1 METSFQP
8 LVPNGQSTDKVQNVS
23 KGNDLDAAAAE
34 FEAIFARMMLAS
46 MRQAKLGEDIL
57 GGQGSEMFRGRFDGE
72 IASVMGER
80 GALGIG
86 RALSEFL
93 ARSKAEGTGE

>member
-1 METSFQP
+1 METTFQP
-8 LVPNGQSTDKVQNVS
+8 IIPNGQSTDKVRDVAS
-23 KGNDLDAAAAE
+23 GNDLDSAAAE

-46 MRQAKLGEDIL
+46 MRQANLGDDIL
-57 GGQGSEMFRGRFDGE
+57 GGKGGDMFRGRFDGE

-93 ARSKAEGTGE
+93 ARGKPEGPKE